1 MAPISDP
8 QHRVNPRMTGRVQR
22 ELEARRFSALA
33 SAIRE
38 HEVRAGAHLVT
49 ERPHDQALYR
59 RLRQLS
65 AQGS

>member
-1 MAPISDP
+1 
-8 QHRVNPRMTGRVQR
+8 MTGLVQR
-22 ELEARRFSALA
+22 ERSERRFSALA

>member
-8 QHRVNPRMTGRVQR
+8 QHRVNPRMTGMVQR
-22 ELEARRFSALA
+22 ELSERRFSALA

>member
-1 MAPISDP
+1 
-8 QHRVNPRMTGRVQR
+8 MTGLVQR
-22 ELEARRFSALA
+22 ELADRRFSALA

-38 HEVRAGAHLVT
+38 HEVRAGSHLVT

-65 AQGS
+65 AQAS

>member
-1 MAPISDP
+1 MTPTPHLDHVS
-8 QHRVNPRMTGRVQR
+8 PRMTGLVQR
-22 ELEARRFSALA
+22 ELEERRFSALA
-33 SAIRE
+33 CAIRE

-65 AQGS
+65 GHGS